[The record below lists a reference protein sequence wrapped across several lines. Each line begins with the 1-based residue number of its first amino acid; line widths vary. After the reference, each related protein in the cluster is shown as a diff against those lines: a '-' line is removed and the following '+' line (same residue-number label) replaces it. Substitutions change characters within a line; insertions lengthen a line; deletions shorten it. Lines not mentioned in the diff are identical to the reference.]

1 MRLQVCVHNSVYH
14 FCLLCQFEKFASL
27 LAILCIH
34 IYFVC
39 AQTCDRVCSLAH
51 ALTRRSSTFL
61 LLLFHCSFYY
71 IKLNLFF
78 VVIRFSLILWHILIC
93 LCLWLYALYLSFP
106 FFLTLFS
113 HSLSLFLIYTSGTCL
128 FFLSFSAR
136 GGMDFCSFLF
146 CFLSLVC
153 TVLWCLFFALH
164 TFLSILGNSSLQY
177 INMYIYR
184 IASCTMYV

>member
-93 LCLWLYALYLSFP
+93 LCLWLYALYFSFP
-106 FFLTLFS
+106 FFLTL
-113 HSLSLFLIYTSGTCL
+113 LSYS
-128 FFLSFSAR
+128 LSFSHLYLWHMFILFVIKCAR
-136 GGMDFCSFLF
+136 WYGFLF
-146 CFLSLVC
+146 FPFLFLVSCVYGTVMPFFRSSYISLNS
-153 TVLWCLFFALH
+153 WQFKFA
-164 TFLSILGNSSLQY
+164 
-177 INMYIYR
+177 IYK
-184 IASCTMYV
+184 YVHI